1 MSAQLRRYR
10 IAAGMARQFAE
21 EWRRGVAP
29 LRERYGFHVT
39 GWLVDGT
46 DEFVW
51 MLRHDSRESFEAADT
66 AYYRSPER
74 AALDPDPARL
84 IEESRHDWVTRV
96 HPPADRATG
105 A

>member
-1 MSAQLRRYR
+1 
-10 IAAGMARQFAE
+10 
-21 EWRRGVAP
+21 
-29 LRERYGFHVT
+29 
-39 GWLVDGT
+39 
-46 DEFVW
+46 

-96 HPPADRATG
+96 HPPANRATG

>member
-10 IAAGMARQFAE
+10 IAAGQAQQFAR
-21 EWRRGVAP
+21 EWRAGVAP
-29 LRERYGFHVT
+29 LREQFGFQVT

-51 MLRHDSRESFEAADT
+51 LLRHDERESFEVADA
-66 AYYRSPER
+66 AYYASAER

-84 IEESRHDWVTRV
+84 IEEAHHDWVTRV
-96 HPPADRATG
+96 HPAG
-105 A
+105 